1 MQRRA
6 ENTPLDPLDWDGER
20 SDSDAGTAHSD
31 GGRVLEIDA
40 SLPGSWEGEA
50 GIGSNEILLREI
62 LENLSQGVA
71 VYDADGCLFAWNQSM
86 QDLFDLPDSLMKAGT
101 NWHAIAAFL
110 ANRGDYGDGD
120 PERLTEARLAVLIR
134 DHSEPVELQLRNDL
148 HYEVIS
154 RPLHGGARLITFY
167 DITKQKR
174 AEAKMKAQ
182 RDELARSNLMKDKLF
197 SIVAHDL
204 RSPFNTLLGFA
215 QLIADHAERAT
226 RQELGD
232 YAREINRS
240 GSRLLQLVDNLLR
253 WSCSQMGD
261 TKFQASDQMLSPIV
275 HGVTE
280 LQRKIAE
287 EKGIT
292 LHTDLTDD
300 FVSIDRDMIE
310 SLLRNLVSNAI
321 KFTKPGG
328 EVTIQVKPLGEDGED
343 RIEILVK
350 DSGVGIGAEQLD
362 SLFEFTDRQSTTGTL
377 GEPGTGLGLQICSE
391 FAAAH
396 GSKIHVESELDAGS
410 TFSFTVPKAV

>member
-1 MQRRA
+1 MQHRV
-6 ENTPLDPLDWDGER
+6 ENSPIDQSDWDGEQP
-20 SDSDAGTAHSD
+20 STAGGAAHSD
-31 GGRVLEIDA
+31 GRRVVEMD
-40 SLPGSWEGEA
+40 SPLPRSWEGEA
-50 GIGSNEILLREI
+50 GAGSNELLLREI

-86 QDLFDLPDSLMKAGT
+86 RDLFDLPDHLMKVGT
-101 NWHAIAAFL
+101 NWHAISAFL
-110 ANRGDYGDGD
+110 ATRGDYGDGD
-120 PERLTEARLAVLIR
+120 PEELSAARLAMLTR
-134 DHSEPVELQLRNDL
+134 DHMEPVEMQLRNDL
-148 HYEVIS
+148 HYEVTS
-154 RPLHGGARLITFY
+154 RPLHGGARLFSFY
-167 DITKQKR
+167 DITEQKR
-174 AEAKMKAQ
+174 AEAEMKAQ

-215 QLIADHAERAT
+215 QLIADHAEKAT

-253 WSCSQMGD
+253 WSRSQMGD
-261 TKFQASDQMLSPIV
+261 TKFQATDQMLSPII

-300 FVSIDRDMIE
+300 FVTIDRDIIE
-310 SLLRNLVSNAI
+310 SLLRNLVNNAI

-328 EVTIQVKPLGEDGED
+328 EVTIQVRPLGED
-343 RIEILVK
+343 RMEILVK
-350 DSGVGIGAEQLD
+350 DSGVGISSEQLD

-377 GEPGTGLGLQICSE
+377 GEPGTGLGLQICGE

-396 GSKIHVESELDAGS
+396 GGEIHVESELGVGS
-410 TFSFTVPKAV
+410 TFRFSVPKAV